1 MTDFNKC
8 LYLNGE
14 KDNASS
20 MLKKCIHGSDDL
32 AWPCISREMFDRT
45 ILNYNTTRASG
56 DNIQDNV
63 VNEDKLLFEDPHVE
77 GFTNMGEKYIPSGR
91 LPDGY
96 FRCPKTGKVT
106 QVCMNCK
113 YNQSTYGKSKE
124 FNEGDPCFPNN
135 GVYNG
140 ITNDG
145 YTDCTCG
152 SRGQYCNNNYAGG
165 SKRSRYVGGDNFD
178 AQGGMMIDN
187 IYIMNVGEFGELGT
201 LASY

>member
-45 ILNYNTTRASG
+45 ILNYNTTRASR

-77 GFTNMGEKYIPSGR
+77 GFTNMGEKYIPDGR
-91 LPDGY
+91 LQDGY
-96 FRCPKTGKVT
+96 FKCPKTGKVT

-165 SKRSRYVGGDNFD
+165 SKRSRYAGGDNFD

-187 IYIMNVGEFGELGT
+187 IYIMNVGEFGELGN